1 MPNFFWNVYEMFMNI
16 CKSNVPE
23 LYFENDL
30 YNFLAGVSKL
40 IEVRNIF
47 KFCLASSM
55 FDYLTHHFIFNA
67 LHVAILIFR
76 FI

>member
-1 MPNFFWNVYEMFMNI
+1 MPNFLWNGYEMFMNI
-16 CKSNVPE
+16 CKSNVPK
-23 LYFENDL
+23 LYFANDL
-30 YNFLAGVSKL
+30 NNFLAGVSKL
-40 IEVRNIF
+40 IEVINIF

-55 FDYLTHHFIFNA
+55 FDYLTHHFIYNT